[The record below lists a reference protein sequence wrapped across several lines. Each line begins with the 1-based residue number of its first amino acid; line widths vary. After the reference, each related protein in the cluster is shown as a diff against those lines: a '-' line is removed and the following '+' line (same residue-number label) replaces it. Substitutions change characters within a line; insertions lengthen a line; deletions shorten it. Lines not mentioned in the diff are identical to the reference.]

1 MSTDLI
7 ADDYAKMAYLVVLL
21 CGLLGFGLL
30 RMMRN
35 PMETLKSVVTWILL
49 FCIVVAAVQIFEERE
64 NPTAQYSAE
73 TQTVAV
79 GRSPDGH
86 FYLTLEVNGTPT
98 RFVVDTGAT
107 AIVLKQKDAKRAGID
122 VSALPYNGIARTA
135 NGEVRTARVTLKTL
149 ALEEI
154 TDQNVPASVN
164 GGGLDVSLLGMQ
176 YISRFS
182 SLEIKDD
189 MLILTR

>member
-7 ADDYAKMAYLVVLL
+7 SDDYANMAYLVVLL

-35 PMETLKSVVTWILL
+35 PMETLKSVVAWIVL
-49 FCIVVAAVQIFEERE
+49 FSIIVAGAQIMEERE
-64 NPTAQYSAE
+64 APTAQYSAE
-73 TQTVAV
+73 AQTVTV

-107 AIVLKQKDAKRAGID
+107 AIVLKKKDAKRAGLPVD
-122 VSALPYNGIARTA
+122 TLPYNGIARTA
-135 NGEVRTARVTLKTL
+135 NGEVRTARVTLQTL
-149 ALEEI
+149 ALKEF

-176 YISRFS
+176 YLSRFS
-182 SLEIKDD
+182 SIEIKNDT
-189 MLILTR
+189 LILTR